1 MNQIAIQFYKTRI
14 GDLILGSFNEKL
26 CLLDFRYRKMR
37 ETVDTRI
44 QKGLNASFTEHSSP
58 VISAAKTQ
66 IDEYLN
72 GDRKEFSLPLLM
84 VGTDFQKSVWHSLMK
99 VSYGATASYLQLAQD
114 IGNEKSVRAVA
125 SANGANA
132 IALIIPCHRIIGSD
146 GQLVGYGGGLSVK
159 QRLLRL
165 EQNHN
170 QQALL
175 ADSGSGNN
183 TQPIQASFLF
193 PDD

>member
-1 MNQIAIQFYKTRI
+1 
-14 GDLILGSFNEKL
+14 
-26 CLLDFRYRKMR
+26 
-37 ETVDTRI
+37 
-44 QKGLNASFTEHSSP
+44 
-58 VISAAKTQ
+58 
-66 IDEYLN
+66 
-72 GDRKEFSLPLLM
+72 
-84 VGTDFQKSVWHSLMK
+84 MK
-99 VSYGATASYLQLAQD
+99 ISYGATASYLQLAQD

-159 QRLLRL
+159 QRLLKL

-170 QQALL
+170 QQAFL
-175 ADSGSGNN
+175 ADSGSSNN
-183 TQPIQASFLF
+183 TQPTQTSFLF